1 MSSIVRYLEHR
12 LGEVERNLPES
23 GKRYNASSSDQS
35 QPSRL
40 GNARNRILQAARL
53 AIGTVCTPAL
63 LLGEQGIYYEARLF
77 YASERPP
84 LKIPVRGVYY
94 EEPPRWAGWG
104 SASRLSNTRA
114 LTIPFEVAK
123 VLFDNYLLSI
133 LHRYPC
139 FAESDLVQLF
149 NQFFTNRND
158 PTQISSE
165 STCFIVSM
173 ILAISSLT
181 SRAQDFQRVVT
192 LSESLHRDAMAYC
205 SFLGETSIRS
215 LQCLLLLAQ
224 MSLLLP
230 YTGNLWYMSGE
241 AMRLAIALGLHQEPD
256 RDCTLSSAEREL
268 RRRIFWTV

>member
-1 MSSIVRYLEHR
+1 MRYLEHR
-12 LGEVERNLPES
+12 LRELEGNPLES
-23 GKRYNASSSDQS
+23 GKRYDASSSDQS

-40 GNARNRILQAARL
+40 QDMQNRILQAARL
-53 AIGTVCTPAL
+53 AIMSVYTPAL

-84 LKIPVRGVYY
+84 LKIPVRGVYF
-94 EEPPRWAGWG
+94 EEPPRTAGWG
-104 SASRLSNTRA
+104 SASRISNTPA
-114 LTIPFEVAK
+114 LTMPFEVAK
-123 VLFDNYLLSI
+123 VLFDNYLFSI
-133 LHRYPC
+133 LPRYPC
-139 FAESDLVQLF
+139 FAEADLVQLF

-165 STCFIVSM
+165 STCFIVSI

-181 SRAQDFQRVVT
+181 SRSQDFQRVVT
-192 LSESLHRDAMAYC
+192 LSESLHRDAMAHS

-215 LQCLLLLAQ
+215 LQCLLLLIQ

-241 AMRLAIALGLHQEPD
+241 AMRLAIALGLHQEAD